1 MWGDGAEKT
10 TNKLFL
16 IVENQHLV
24 RQENNE
30 ETGIKQNL
38 KWNSHLKKKFATT
51 YAKNIP
57 FNKYKFGSVFRI

>member
-30 ETGIKQNL
+30 ETGIK
-38 KWNSHLKKKFATT
+38 
-51 YAKNIP
+51 
-57 FNKYKFGSVFRI
+57 

>member
-1 MWGDGAEKT
+1 MWGDGVEKT

-30 ETGIKQNL
+30 ETGIK
-38 KWNSHLKKKFATT
+38 
-51 YAKNIP
+51 
-57 FNKYKFGSVFRI
+57 